1 MSHLK
6 EETALKRSLSLLL
19 ASLMLVFALTACGRR
34 NDTPQDNGQNG
45 TQNESAV
52 VGGETANNGSNNQ
65 SNNGTNDNNTN
76 GTTNGEDHPVLD
88 DLENAG
94 ENVVQGA
101 GDVGKAVTDG
111 VRRAGNA
118 LTGNN
123 RTMNRSADGTAYYN
137 QTLSNNGT
145 LKQNGN
151 VVTFQ
156 NPVLPGIF

>member
-1 MSHLK
+1 M
-6 EETALKRSLSLLL
+6 KRSLSLLL
-19 ASLMLVFALTACGRR
+19 ASLMLVSALTACGRR
-34 NDTPQDNGQNG
+34 NNTPQDNGQTGNQ
-45 TQNESAV
+45 TESAV
-52 VGGETANNGSNNQ
+52 VGGETTTNGNHNGTANDNNGI
-65 SNNGTNDNNTN
+65 DNNTN
-76 GTTNGEDHPVLD
+76 TQENHPVMD

-101 GDVGKAVTDG
+101 GDVGRAVTDG
-111 VRRAGNA
+111 VREAGDA

-123 RTMNRSADGTAYYN
+123 NRSVNPTTNTTAYN
-137 QTLSNNGT
+137 QQLSNNGT

>member
-1 MSHLK
+1 M
-6 EETALKRSLSLLL
+6 KRSLSLLL
-19 ASLMLVFALTACGRR
+19 ASLMLVSALTACGRR
-34 NDTPQDNGQNG
+34 NNTPQDNGQNG
-45 TQNESAV
+45 NQSESAV
-52 VGGETANNGSNNQ
+52 VGGETA
-65 SNNGTNDNNTN
+65 TNDNTN
-76 GTTNGEDHPVLD
+76 GTTNENNGTDNNTNTQDNHPVLD

-111 VRRAGNA
+111 VRDAGDA

-123 RTMNRSADGTAYYN
+123 SRSANRTADSTTYN
-137 QTLSNNGT
+137 QKLSNNGT

>member
-1 MSHLK
+1 M
-6 EETALKRSLSLLL
+6 KRSLSLLL

-34 NDTPQDNGQNG
+34 NDTPQDHGQNG
-45 TQNESAV
+45 NQNESAV
-52 VGGETANNGSNNQ
+52 IGGDTANDGTNNHG
-65 SNNGTNDNNTN
+65 NGTNNNATDHN
-76 GTTNGEDHPVLD
+76 GATNGEDHPVLD

-101 GDVGKAVTDG
+101 EDAGKAVTDG
-111 VRRAGNA
+111 VRKAGDA

-123 RTMNRSADGTAYYN
+123 RSTKDTAYYN

-156 NPVLPGIF
+156 NLVLPGIF